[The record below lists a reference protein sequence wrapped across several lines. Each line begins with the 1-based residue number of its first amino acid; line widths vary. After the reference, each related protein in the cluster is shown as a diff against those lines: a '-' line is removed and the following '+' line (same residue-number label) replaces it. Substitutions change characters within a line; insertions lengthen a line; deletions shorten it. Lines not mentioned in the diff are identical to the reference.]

1 MAGLRLSLSNG
12 ANSRGLVL
20 DLIRTHG
27 PISRTD
33 LAEATG
39 LTQATMSTLVRQ
51 LIGEGLVH
59 ETGRR
64 ESKGG
69 RPLVL
74 LDINPVSRFAVG
86 VQVGAESITYVTI
99 DLGGAI
105 VGRVRTEGV
114 GSSEPPKMVARLAK
128 QIDSMLAHLGVDAQR
143 VVGIGMAA
151 PGPLDLTAGAILG
164 PPHLEQW
171 KNVPIRSLLADA
183 TALPV
188 IVDNDATAAAI
199 GDFWSGVLGTVHA
212 HATIYMGLGIGAGV
226 VINGTVFR
234 GASSNA
240 GEIGQVPIA
249 TAADGSPLTIEELAD
264 PWAVVS
270 AARRSPADAARLKLA
285 GTDTFTAFRM
295 ITRAALHGDAF
306 ATEVL
311 EKSAEHLAT
320 GATVLANLFDLDS
333 ITLAGPA
340 FALAGSLYVRIVE
353 QRVNAKFFARAK
365 HEVRVRLST
374 HVSDAAAVGAAA
386 LALQSELA
394 PRTMGLTALEE

>member
-12 ANSRGLVL
+12 TSRGLVL
-20 DLIRTHG
+20 DLIREHG

-39 LTQATMSTLVRQ
+39 LTQATMSTVVRQ
-51 LIGEGLVH
+51 LLAEGLVR

-86 VQVGAESITYVTI
+86 VQLGAESITYVTI
-99 DLGGAI
+99 DLGGAV
-105 VGRVRTEGV
+105 VGRVRTDGV
-114 GSSEPPKMVARLAK
+114 GSDEPPKMIARLAE
-128 QIDSMLAHLGVDAQR
+128 QIGSMLANLGVDETR
-143 VVGIGMAA
+143 VVGIGVAA
-151 PGPLDLTAGAILG
+151 PGPLDLTAGAVLG
-164 PPHLEQW
+164 PPHMRQW
-171 KNVPIRSLLADA
+171 KNVPVRSLLADA
-183 TALPV
+183 TGLPV
-188 IVDNDATAAAI
+188 VVDNDATAAAI
-199 GDFWSGVLGTVHA
+199 GDFWSGALGTVHA

-226 VINGTVFR
+226 VVNGTVFR
-234 GASSNA
+234 GASSNT

-249 TAADGSPLTIEELAD
+249 TAADGSLLTVEELAD

-270 AARRSPADAARLKLA
+270 AALLSPLDSTRLKL
-285 GTDTFTAFRM
+285 TDADDFTAFRI
-295 ITRAALHGDAF
+295 ITKAALRGDAF
-306 ATEVL
+306 ATGLL
-311 EKSAEHLAT
+311 ERSARHLAT

-340 FALAGSLYVRIVE
+340 FAVAGSLYVRILE
-353 QRVNAKFFARAK
+353 QRVNARFFARAK
-365 HEVRVRLST
+365 HPVRVQLST
-374 HVSDAAAVGAAA
+374 NAWDAAAVGAAA
-386 LALQSELA
+386 LVLQTELA

>member
-1 MAGLRLSLSNG
+1 MAGMRLSLSNG
-12 ANSRGLVL
+12 TSRGLVL

-143 VVGIGMAA
+143 VVGIGVAA

-164 PPHLEQW
+164 PPHLE
-171 KNVPIRSLLADA
+171 
-183 TALPV
+183 
-188 IVDNDATAAAI
+188 
-199 GDFWSGVLGTVHA
+199 
-212 HATIYMGLGIGAGV
+212 
-226 VINGTVFR
+226 
-234 GASSNA
+234 
-240 GEIGQVPIA
+240 
-249 TAADGSPLTIEELAD
+249 
-264 PWAVVS
+264 
-270 AARRSPADAARLKLA
+270 
-285 GTDTFTAFRM
+285 
-295 ITRAALHGDAF
+295 
-306 ATEVL
+306 
-311 EKSAEHLAT
+311 
-320 GATVLANLFDLDS
+320 
-333 ITLAGPA
+333 
-340 FALAGSLYVRIVE
+340 
-353 QRVNAKFFARAK
+353 
-365 HEVRVRLST
+365 
-374 HVSDAAAVGAAA
+374 
-386 LALQSELA
+386 
-394 PRTMGLTALEE
+394 

>member
-1 MAGLRLSLSNG
+1 MAGMRLSLSNG
-12 ANSRGLVL
+12 TSRGLVL
-20 DLIRTHG
+20 DLIRAQG

-51 LIGEGLVH
+51 LLDEGLVL

-86 VQVGAESITYVTI
+86 VQLGTESITYITI
-99 DLGGAI
+99 DLGGAV
-105 VGRVRTEGV
+105 VGRVRTDGV
-114 GSSEPPKMVARLAK
+114 GSDEPPKMIARLAE
-128 QIDSMLAHLGVDAQR
+128 QIGSMLANLGVDERR
-143 VVGIGMAA
+143 VVGIGVAA
-151 PGPLDLTAGAILG
+151 PGPLDLTAGAVLG
-164 PPHLEQW
+164 PPHMRQW
-171 KNVPIRSLLADA
+171 KNVPVRSLLADA
-183 TALPV
+183 TGLPV
-188 IVDNDATAAAI
+188 VVDNDATAAAI
-199 GDFWSGVLGTVHA
+199 GDFWSGALDTVHA

-249 TAADGSPLTIEELAD
+249 TAPDGSLLTLEELAD
-264 PWAVVS
+264 PWAVVN
-270 AARRSPADAARLKLA
+270 AALHSPLDSNRLKLGDA
-285 GTDTFTAFRM
+285 DDFTAFRI
-295 ITRAALHGDAF
+295 ITKAALRGDAF
-306 ATEVL
+306 ATGLL
-311 EKSAEHLAT
+311 ERSARHLAT

-340 FALAGSLYVRIVE
+340 FAVAGSLYVRILE
-353 QRVNAKFFARAK
+353 QRVNAAFFARAK
-365 HEVRVRLST
+365 HSVRVRLSA
-374 HVSDAAAVGAAA
+374 HASDAAAVGAAA
-386 LALQSELA
+386 LVLQTELA